1 MIARERV
8 AEIPVEGAIRVL
20 ALMGSLMDMVST
32 LLGMTV
38 QNCNQGHLFPD
49 RSAEIPW
56 PVEGAIRVLALM
68 GSLMDMVSTLLG
80 MTVQNCNQGH
90 LFSDRSAEIPWPV
103 ERAILECWL

>member
-1 MIARERV
+1 MIAKEGV

-56 PVEGAIRVLALM
+56 PVERAIRVLALISSLVDSQVDNM
-68 GSLMDMVSTLLG
+68 GSTLLS
-80 MTVQNCNQGH
+80 MTVQNCNQEH
-90 LFSDRSAEIPWPV
+90 LFP
-103 ERAILECWL
+103 

>member
-1 MIARERV
+1 MIAKEGV

-20 ALMGSLMDMVST
+20 ALMGSLKDMVST

-56 PVEGAIRVLALM
+56 PVERAIRVLALIS
-68 GSLMDMVSTLLG
+68 SLMDSQVDNMVSTLLS
-80 MTVQNCNQGH
+80 MTVQNCNQEH
-90 LFSDRSAEIPWPV
+90 LFP
-103 ERAILECWL
+103 